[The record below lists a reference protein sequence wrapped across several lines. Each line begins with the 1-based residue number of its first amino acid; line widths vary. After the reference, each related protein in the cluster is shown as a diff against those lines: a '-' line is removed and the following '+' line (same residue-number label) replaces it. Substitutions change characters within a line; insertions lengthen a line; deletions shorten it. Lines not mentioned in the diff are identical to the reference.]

1 MKYHVTDPSME
12 FLGGEGVKYCFL
24 SINQKAAEK
33 KKKFNSGAMRR

>member
-12 FLGGEGVKYCFL
+12 FLGGEGVKSCFL

-33 KKKFNSGAMRR
+33 NPHFNSGAMRR